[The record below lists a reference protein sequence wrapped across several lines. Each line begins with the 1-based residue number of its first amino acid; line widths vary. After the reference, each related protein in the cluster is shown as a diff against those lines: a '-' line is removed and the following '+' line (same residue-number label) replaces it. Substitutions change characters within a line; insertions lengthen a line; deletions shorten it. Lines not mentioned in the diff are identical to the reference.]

1 MWKLCQKNNNSYRS
15 KCMKYMIIC
24 PMVDSYSNYIGKK
37 IMECAKIVTKNS
49 LSLQGCRMFIGRS
62 DA

>member
-1 MWKLCQKNNNSYRS
+1 MLKLCQRNNNGYRS
-15 KCMKYMIIC
+15 KYMKCMIIY
-24 PMVDSYSNYIGKK
+24 PMVDSYRNYIGKK